1 MFGRTGHGGGIIK
14 RKLFFSVLLLFG
26 IALVL
31 NVNFASA
38 TNVTTD
44 KAKPKITAV
53 NPANNSIVLTSSS
66 TKKVSI
72 KVTFNEKIKSGN
84 NQIELKSGG
93 KVKPIKTSINGN
105 ILTITP
111 KTALSTNSKYSLIIH
126 TNSVKDSSGNG
137 NTLVQYTFTVSPIT
151 KAQMKDGISR
161 VQSFYN
167 KNNRLPN
174 TVSFGN
180 KKIGINDFKKIIATQ
195 GLKITLHNSAAVSQ
209 SNAKT
214 VTAYGWN
221 SCSKGW
227 FKTGGTFLNYCPLCH
242 SYNCLVYN
250 PKHTY
255 EGEWTCS
262 KCDADFCNCGRC
274 KASGSQVYLTKA

>member
-14 RKLFFSVLLLFG
+14 RKLFLSVLLLFG

-31 NVNFASA
+31 NVNFATA
-38 TNVTTD
+38 TNVTVD
-44 KAKPKITAV
+44 KTKPKVTAV
-53 NPANNSIVLTSSS
+53 NPANNSIVLSNN

-72 KVTFNEKIKSGN
+72 KISFNEKIKSGSGK
-84 NQIELKSGG
+84 IELTSNG
-93 KVKPIKTSINGN
+93 KVNPVKISINGN
-105 ILTITP
+105 VLTITP
-111 KTALSTNSKYSLIIH
+111 KTALATGSKYSLVIH
-126 TNSVKDSSGNG
+126 SNSVTDISGNG
-137 NTLVQYTFTVSPIT
+137 NSLLKYSFTVSPIS

-161 VQSFYN
+161 VQSFYK
-167 KNNRLPN
+167 KNNRLPT
-174 TVSFGN
+174 TVSFGT
-180 KKIGINDFKKIIATQ
+180 KKIAIATFQKIIATQ
-195 GLKITLHNSAAVSQ
+195 GLKINVHKSAAVGKST
-209 SNAKT
+209 AKT

-227 FKTGGTFLNYCPLCH
+227 YKTGGTFLDYCPFCH
-242 SYNCLVYN
+242 SYNCLKYN

-274 KASGSQVYLTKA
+274 KATGSHVYLIKA

>member
-14 RKLFFSVLLLFG
+14 RKLFLSVLLLFG
-26 IALVL
+26 VALVL

-44 KAKPKITAV
+44 KAKPTV
-53 NPANNSIVLTSSS
+53 TSVSPVNNSVLLSDKS
-66 TKKVSI
+66 KKVTI
-72 KVTFNEKIKSGN
+72 KVNFNEKVKIGPGTVELSANGKSKPVTTTVKGN
-84 NQIELKSGG
+84 
-93 KVKPIKTSINGN
+93 T
-105 ILTITP
+105 LTITS
-111 KTALSTNSKYSLIIH
+111 KNALATSTKYNLLIH
-126 TNSVKDSSGNG
+126 SNTVKDSSGNG
-137 NTLVQYTFTVSPIT
+137 NSILRYTFTVSPIT

-161 VQSFYN
+161 VQNFYTKN
-167 KNNRLPN
+167 KRLPN
-174 TVSFGN
+174 TVSFGT
-180 KKIGINDFKKIIATQ
+180 KKITISEFQNIIATQ
-195 GLKITLHNSAAVSQ
+195 GLKINTVKSSAVGK
-209 SNAKT
+209 SNVKS

-227 FKTGGTFLNYCPLCH
+227 YKTGGTWLDYCPFCH

-274 KASGSQVYLTKA
+274 KATGSQVYLVKA

>member
-14 RKLFFSVLLLFG
+14 RKLFLSVLLIFG
-26 IALVL
+26 VALVL

-44 KAKPKITAV
+44 NAKPKVTAV
-53 NPANNSIVLTSSS
+53 NPANNSIVLSEKS
-66 TKKVSI
+66 KKVSI
-72 KVTFNEKIKSGN
+72 NVNFNEKIKSGT
-84 NQIELKSGG
+84 G
-93 KVKPIKTSINGN
+93 KVELSANGKSKPVTTTVKGN
-105 ILTITP
+105 TLTITS
-111 KTALSTNSKYSLIIH
+111 KSALATSTKYNLLIH
-126 TNSVKDSSGNG
+126 SSVVTDSSGNG
-137 NTLVQYTFTVSPIT
+137 NTILRYTFTVSPIT

-161 VQSFYN
+161 VQTFYK

-174 TVSFGN
+174 TVSFGS
-180 KKIGINDFKKIIATQ
+180 KKLTITEFKKVIATQ
-195 GLKITLHNSAAVSQ
+195 GLKISTLKSSAASK

-214 VTAYGWN
+214 ISAYGWN

-227 FKTGGTFLNYCPLCH
+227 YKTGGTWLDYCPFCH
-242 SYNCLVYN
+242 SYNCLKYN
-250 PKHTY
+250 PKRTY

-274 KASGSQVYLTKA
+274 KATGSHVYLIKA

>member
-14 RKLFFSVLLLFG
+14 RKLFLSVLLLFG
-26 IALVL
+26 LALVL

-44 KAKPKITAV
+44 KAKPKVTSV
-53 NPANNSIVLTSSS
+53 NPVNNSVVLSDKS
-66 TKKVSI
+66 KKVTI
-72 KVTFNEKIKSGN
+72 KVNFNEKIKSGTGSV
-84 NQIELKSGG
+84 ELSANGKS
-93 KVKPIKTSINGN
+93 KPVTTTVNGN
-105 ILTITP
+105 TLTITS
-111 KTALSTNSKYSLIIH
+111 KNALSTSTKYSLIIH
-126 TNSVKDSSGNG
+126 SNTVTDSSGNG
-137 NTLVQYTFTVSPIT
+137 NQLLRYTFTVSPIS

-174 TVSFGN
+174 TVSFGA
-180 KKIGINDFKKIIATQ
+180 KKITISEFQKIIATQ
-195 GLKITLHNSAAVSQ
+195 GLKIYTVKSKAVSN
-209 SNAKT
+209 SNVKT

-227 FKTGGTFLNYCPLCH
+227 YKTGGTWKDYCPFCH
-242 SYNCLVYN
+242 SYNCLTYN

-274 KASGSQVYLTKA
+274 KASGSQVYLVKA

>member
-14 RKLFFSVLLLFG
+14 RKLFLSVLLLFG
-26 IALVL
+26 VALVL

-44 KAKPKITAV
+44 KAKPKVTSV
-53 NPANNSIVLTSSS
+53 SPVNNSVLLSDKS
-66 TKKVSI
+66 KKVTI
-72 KVTFNEKIKSGN
+72 KVNFNEKIKIGSGTV
-84 NQIELKSGG
+84 ELSANGKS
-93 KVKPIKTSINGN
+93 KPVTTTVNGN
-105 ILTITP
+105 TLTITS
-111 KTALSTNSKYSLIIH
+111 KNALATSTKYNLLIH
-126 TNSVKDSSGNG
+126 SNTVKDSSGNG
-137 NTLVQYTFTVSPIT
+137 NSILRYTFTVSPIT

-161 VQSFYN
+161 VQNFYT

-174 TVSFGN
+174 TVSFGT
-180 KKIGINDFKKIIATQ
+180 KKITISEFQKIIATQ
-195 GLKITLHNSAAVSQ
+195 GLKINTVKSSAVGK
-209 SNAKT
+209 SNVKS

-227 FKTGGTFLNYCPLCH
+227 YKTGGTWLDYCPFCH

-274 KASGSQVYLTKA
+274 KATGSQVYLVKA